1 MTVGF
6 QCQSF
11 FFITR
16 FQIRSIL
23 VGYVILVT
31 VGFGRLQDL
40 SNGRFSVSVIFF
52 HCESS
57 NTVNLV
63 GYVISVMIGFG
74 GLRDLNNGLF
84 C

>member
-1 MTVGF
+1 MIGF
-6 QCQSF
+6 QCQSV
-11 FFITR
+11 FIIR

-23 VGYVILVT
+23 VGCVILVT

-40 SNGRFSVSVIFF
+40 SNGRFSVSVCF
-52 HCESS
+52 HYESS

-63 GYVISVMIGFG
+63 GYVISVMVGFG